1 MIDIK
6 QLQGTGLVTI
16 LSLILFFI
24 LSLNVG
30 IARAKYK
37 VPVPKITGDENFERV
52 FRVQQNTLEQL
63 IMFIPALW
71 LFSLYVNAI
80 AANILGGIWIVGRIF
95 YAWGYYV
102 EAGKR
107 FIGFAVS
114 SLTVVILILG
124 ALGGIIKSYL
134 VAI

>member
-16 LSLILFFI
+16 LSLILFYI
-24 LSLNVG
+24 LSVNVG

-37 VPVPKITGDENFERV
+37 VPVPQITGDENFERV

-63 IMFIPALW
+63 IMFLPALW
-71 LFSLYVNAI
+71 IFSIFVNAI
-80 AANILGGIWIVGRIF
+80 AANILGGIWIVGRIL
-95 YAWGYYV
+95 YAWGYYA

-107 FIGFAVS
+107 GLGFAIN
-114 SLTVVILILG
+114 SLTAIILLIGSLI
-124 ALGGIIKSYL
+124 GIGKMWL
-134 VAI
+134 NF